1 MKLKVG
7 NIYKISDKLKKAFGV
22 IDDDAKIISISGGI
36 VMFQIGVVSF
46 PLKEVIALSN
56 LSETHELS
64 ARFAGKTEESGD
76 EIKDNSDNNGINILP
91 DTDDIPNNENDDETV
106 VEPVEETP
114 IPEQVVAPE
123 PEEVIK
129 EEPEPENIIEE
140 PITPEPVIEP
150 EPENIIEEEPIT
162 PDPNIDNSIVITP
175 GDENIE
181 KKPTIIEE
189 EPQDNI
195 VPESVVEPEPLP
207 DEYNP
212 DDEWGF

>member
-140 PITPEPVIEP
+140 
-150 EPENIIEEEPIT
+150 EPIT

>member
-106 VEPVEETP
+106 VEPVDETP

-129 EEPEPENIIEE
+129 E
-140 PITPEPVIEP
+140 EP